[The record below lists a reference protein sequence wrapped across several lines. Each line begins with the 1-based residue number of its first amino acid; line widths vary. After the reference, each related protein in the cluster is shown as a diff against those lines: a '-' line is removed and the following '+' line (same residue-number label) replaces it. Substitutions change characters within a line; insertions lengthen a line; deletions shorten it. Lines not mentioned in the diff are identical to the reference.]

1 MSFDTKIKVILLDG
15 LEPWQELNVTAFLMS
30 GIAQSGEITGEPY
43 EDADGVR
50 YLPMSQQ
57 PIVILTADSEK
68 LKEVM
73 QKATARGMEV
83 AIYTKELF
91 TTFNDEDNRAAVK
104 RFKTDELDL
113 AGIAI
118 RGLRNQLDRITKGL
132 ETGPPSR
139 AEVRFYTISRFYL
152 PVVFLFR
159 MPPNA
164 HTAAD
169 SIKMIQRAVWRLSPV
184 FGLFESGFA
193 VVPVAG
199 ITAFSTYP
207 HLEQVCSFSPFS
219 AAVGCFV
226 TTQSPNVHSSVS
238 LYLQTVQVCVWLP
251 VWIQG
256 PNEWPLNGIA
266 VPIFS
271 TSPHSAQ
278 TVLPV

>member
-1 MSFDTKIKVILLDG
+1 VSFDTKIKVILLDG

-132 ETGPPSR
+132 EMHR
-139 AEVRFYTISRFYL
+139 
-152 PVVFLFR
+152 
-159 MPPNA
+159 
-164 HTAAD
+164 
-169 SIKMIQRAVWRLSPV
+169 
-184 FGLFESGFA
+184 
-193 VVPVAG
+193 
-199 ITAFSTYP
+199 
-207 HLEQVCSFSPFS
+207 
-219 AAVGCFV
+219 
-226 TTQSPNVHSSVS
+226 
-238 LYLQTVQVCVWLP
+238 
-251 VWIQG
+251 
-256 PNEWPLNGIA
+256 
-266 VPIFS
+266 
-271 TSPHSAQ
+271 
-278 TVLPV
+278 